1 MGVIQRSKELPHLG
15 IISNRIRANDLF
27 LCNFYRTGDASFT
40 AIQLGGVT
48 NVYTNSFIWPL
59 HQTVW
64 SVFCSFIHLF
74 TFCPPSLRTAVS
86 HILFAVTE
94 ISTLSLYAY
103 SSPTSPQPC
112 PVLRLVSCVRQ
123 SSFPGDKIEAK
134 SWVRFAF
141 GLGQRIQ
148 YMVGV
153 VALEPMVQQV
163 IMEAGSMW

>member
-1 MGVIQRSKELPHLG
+1 MGVRQRSKELPHLG

-27 LCNFYRTGDASFT
+27 LCNFYRTGDAVFT

-48 NVYTNSFIWPL
+48 NVYTNSLIWPWR
-59 HQTVW
+59 QTVC

-74 TFCPPSLRTAVS
+74 IFCPPTFLRTAVS

-94 ISTLSLYAY
+94 ISILSLYAY

-123 SSFPGDKIEAK
+123 SSFPGDKI
-134 SWVRFAF
+134 
-141 GLGQRIQ
+141 
-148 YMVGV
+148 
-153 VALEPMVQQV
+153 
-163 IMEAGSMW
+163 